1 MKLKSNKYWFRSK
14 YYGWGFFPISWEGW
28 LATLVVILLIMAS
41 AYSNGFFTDPEHVSG
56 ENVVRYLFDVAII
69 SVVLTLVF
77 KPKTRGKLRWRWGK

>member
-1 MKLKSNKYWFRSK
+1 
-14 YYGWGFFPISWEGW
+14 
-28 LATLVVILLIMAS
+28 MAS